1 MSEPPK
7 GLTPFGRKV
16 TLAAAA
22 LLLLGL
28 AFGAFPYLLCALLLA
43 GVAFAARGLRAPRLE
58 ARRTLGP
65 QEARAGDT
73 VDVEVRV
80 ASAENAGVTLHDKTP
95 DPFLLMD
102 GRNFSAAW
110 LPAGHAATLRYALK
124 TPRRGTYPL
133 GPLRATAYDPLF
145 LQSARVADVGEASDV
160 TVHPR
165 TPSAPRIRTSSAWGR
180 AHLPGGDKA
189 LRGILTND
197 FRELRPYERGD
208 PLRQVNWKATARQS
222 RMGELNLVV
231 NDYEVEGKKAVWVF
245 VDASP
250 YTVGGTTSESAFDEL
265 ASGALAVAGHY
276 LDQGHRV
283 GFTLYGSG
291 QTRVVY
297 PDAGDLQER
306 RIAAVLASAEPGE
319 AGDDAAKA
327 VEATKGF
334 LVREKPLIFAF
345 TLAGRD
351 PTLGPALVSARAL
364 ATAGRRP
371 ANVIAVTPIL
381 ADSDVGPT
389 PSSPQGRPPAA
400 EDASLA
406 GRLVAIREKAQLKG
420 LERRGVTVLRYS
432 PQTAPLMAMLAKGA
446 IR

>member
-1 MSEPPK
+1 MSPPT

-16 TLAAAA
+16 TLAAAT

-43 GVAFAARGLRAPRLE
+43 GVAFAARGLRTPRLE
-58 ARRTLGP
+58 ARRRLSA
-65 QEARAGDT
+65 EDARAGDT
-73 VDVEVRV
+73 VGIDITVISSEP
-80 ASAENAGVTLHDKTP
+80 AGVTLHDRTP
-95 DPFLLMD
+95 DPFLLMR
-102 GRNFSAAW
+102 GRNFAAAW
-110 LPAGHAATLRYALK
+110 LPAGASAPLRYALK

-145 LQSARVADVGEASDV
+145 LQAAKVADVGEAKDV

-165 TPSAPRIRTSSAWGR
+165 TPAAPRIRTSSAWGR

-189 LRGILTND
+189 LRGVLTND

-222 RMGELNLVV
+222 RAGELNLVV
-231 NDYEVEGKKAVWVF
+231 NDYEVEGKKAVWLF

-265 ASGALAVAGHY
+265 ASAALAVAGHY

-291 QTRVVY
+291 PTRVVY

-306 RIAAVLASAEPGE
+306 RIAAVLAAAEPGE
-319 AGDDAAKA
+319 AGDDAANPDASGAASSPQRNAAGA

-334 LVREKPLIFAF
+334 LVREKPLVFAF

-351 PTLGPALVSARAL
+351 PTLGAALVSARAL

-371 ANVIAVTPIL
+371 ANVVAVAPVL
-381 ADSDVGPT
+381 AD
-389 PSSPQGRPPAA
+389 
-400 EDASLA
+400 EDTTLP
-406 GRLVAIREKAQLKG
+406 GRLVALREKAQLKG

-432 PQTAPLMAMLAKGA
+432 PRTAPLMAILAKGA
-446 IR
+446 LR

>member
-1 MSEPPK
+1 MET

-16 TLAAAA
+16 TLAAAT

-28 AFGAFPYLLCALLLA
+28 AFGSFPYLLCALLLA
-43 GVAFAARGLRAPRLE
+43 GCAFAARGLRAPRLE
-58 ARRTLGP
+58 AKRVAGGDDV
-65 QEARAGDT
+65 RAGDT
-73 VDVEVRV
+73 VDVTVSVLSDEPV
-80 ASAENAGVTLHDKTP
+80 GVTLHDRTP
-95 DPFLLMD
+95 DPFLLLR
-102 GRNFSAAW
+102 GRNLAAAW
-110 LPAGHAATLRYALK
+110 LPRGEATTLRYSLK
-124 TPRRGTYPL
+124 APRRGTYPL

-145 LQSARVADVGEASDV
+145 LQGARVGVVGEARDV

-165 TPSAPRIRTSSAWGR
+165 TPAAPRIRTSSAWGR
-180 AHLPGGDKA
+180 AQLPGGDKA
-189 LRGILTND
+189 VRGILTND

-276 LDQGHRV
+276 LDQGHKV

-291 QTRVVY
+291 PSRVLY
-297 PDAGDLQER
+297 PDAGDMQER
-306 RIAAVLASAEPGE
+306 RIAAALASVEPGE

-334 LVREKPLIFAF
+334 LVREKPLVFAF

-351 PTLGPALVSARAL
+351 PSLTSALVAARAL

-371 ANVIAVTPIL
+371 ANVVTVTPVL
-381 ADSDVGPT
+381 DE
-389 PSSPQGRPPAA
+389 

-420 LERRGVTVLRYS
+420 LERRGVTVLKYS
-432 PQTAPLMAMLAKGA
+432 PRTAPLMAMLARGA
-446 IR
+446 LR

>member
-1 MSEPPK
+1 MTDS
-7 GLTPFGRKV
+7 GLTPFGRSV
-16 TLAAAA
+16 TLAAA
-22 LLLLGL
+22 LLVLLGL
-28 AFGAFPYLLCALLLA
+28 AFGAFPYLLAALLLA
-43 GVAFAARGLRAPRLE
+43 GVAFAARGLRTPRVE
-58 ARRTLGP
+58 ARRSLS
-65 QEARAGDT
+65 ADDVRAGDVVEIT
-73 VDVEVRV
+73 V
-80 ASAENAGVTLHDKTP
+80 SATAGETAGVTLHDLAP
-95 DPFLLMD
+95 DPFLLMR
-102 GRNFSAAW
+102 GRNFAAAW
-110 LPAGHAATLRYALK
+110 LPRGQAATMRYALK

-145 LQSARVADVGEASDV
+145 LQSAKVAEVGEARDV

-165 TPSAPRIRTSSAWGR
+165 TPAAPRIRTSSAWGR

-189 LRGILTND
+189 HRGVLTND

-222 RMGELNLVV
+222 RAGELNLVV
-231 NDYEVEGKKAVWVF
+231 NDYEVEGKKAVWLF

-276 LDQGHRV
+276 LDQGHKV

-297 PDAGDLQER
+297 PDQGDLQER

-351 PTLGPALVSARAL
+351 PTLGPAMVAARAL

-371 ANVIAVTPIL
+371 ANVVAVTPVL
-381 ADSDVGPT
+381 DESDNT
-389 PSSPQGRPPAA
+389 
-400 EDASLA
+400 LA
-406 GRLVAIREKAQLKG
+406 GRLVALREKAQLKG

-432 PQTAPLMAMLAKGA
+432 PRTAPLMAMLARGA
-446 IR
+446 VR